1 LFVNEEDGCLFADI
15 ALEREESERF
25 HLSQKE
31 MLMFRGRKCT
41 QRNNI
46 ASATMYLVENQN
58 KMLREIQP
66 LYSHSKMLS
75 AGKLKSINEKPIS
88 EPHFEII
95 EERYRECN
103 LHSCVIEPSHKFREQ
118 NTQSRSND
126 VVHA

>member
-1 LFVNEEDGCLFADI
+1 MFGDI

-31 MLMFRGRKCT
+31 TLIFRGRKCT
-41 QRNNI
+41 HSTDTQRKNI

-58 KMLREIQP
+58 QIIREIQP

-75 AGKLKSINEKPIS
+75 AGKLKSINEEPIS

-103 LHSCVIEPSHKFREQ
+103 LYSCVIEPSHKFREQ